1 MWNNIQSWLG
11 QNLLPITF
19 IIIGAFLFN
28 KFVPAIVTAL
38 VRQIKYRAHGDTGH
52 EDMIKRQ
59 NTLISMFTAVA
70 KILIWIIAVSTVLGY
85 FDIDLAPL
93 IASAGVIGI
102 AIGFGAQS
110 LIKDFISG
118 IFIILEN
125 QYRVGDSVELD
136 GASGTV
142 EQISVRTTDM
152 RDTSGN
158 VHYIPN
164 GIITHSVNKSKDYS
178 KVNLLV
184 SVSPETDVDRLVE
197 VIDKVGESF
206 AKDAKWSKKII
217 DPPHFYAVSS
227 FSNTALEVKII
238 GKTRPSAQWSVS
250 GELRKRLL
258 AEFKKQK
265 FALTAFVNPEKEK

>member
-125 QYRVGDSVELD
+125 QYRV
-136 GASGTV
+136 
-142 EQISVRTTDM
+142 
-152 RDTSGN
+152 
-158 VHYIPN
+158 
-164 GIITHSVNKSKDYS
+164 
-178 KVNLLV
+178 
-184 SVSPETDVDRLVE
+184 
-197 VIDKVGESF
+197 
-206 AKDAKWSKKII
+206 
-217 DPPHFYAVSS
+217 
-227 FSNTALEVKII
+227 
-238 GKTRPSAQWSVS
+238 
-250 GELRKRLL
+250 
-258 AEFKKQK
+258 
-265 FALTAFVNPEKEK
+265 

>member
-1 MWNNIQSWLG
+1 MWNNIQSWMG
-11 QNLLPITF
+11 QNLLPIVF
-19 IIIGAFLFN
+19 ILVGAFLIN

-38 VRQIKYRAHGDTGH
+38 VRQIKYRAHGDAGH

-59 NTLISMFTAVA
+59 NTLISMFTAVV
-70 KILIWIIAVSTVLGY
+70 KILVWVIAVSTVLGY

-142 EQISVRTTDM
+142 EQISVRTTVM

-164 GIITHSVNKSKDYS
+164 GMVTHSVNKSKDYS

-184 SVSPETDVDRLVE
+184 SVSPETDVDKLVE
-197 VIDKVGESF
+197 VIDKVGEGF
-206 AKDAKWSKKII
+206 AKDPKWAKKII
-217 DPPHFYAVSS
+217 EPPHFYAVNS

-265 FALTAFVNPEKEK
+265 FALTAFVNPDKEK